1 MAILPTQL
9 ARVSNQLRTS
19 VSQNTIARTQK
30 SLLEVQNELITGKRI
45 ISPSDD
51 PGDAAIVQQ
60 LRKTLEQRGAYLGN
74 VKQAGSHLGE
84 VDSTLGDLTDLL
96 QQAQDIASANVG
108 SDVTA
113 EQRKSA
119 AAVVD
124 NIYSQVLT
132 LANKQFEGMYLFAG
146 DRLTDAPFAP
156 EAGGVKFVGSATT
169 LGNAFDEN
177 SVRPFMVNG
186 DKVFGAL
193 STRIEGTANITPS
206 IGAATRLTDLAGLSD
221 NGIRLGSI
229 NLSNGTV
236 TTTVDL
242 SNADTAGD
250 VVDAIN
256 NAGVGGIT
264 ATLGARG
271 INLTG
276 AGADDITV
284 TEVGGG
290 TTASDLGV
298 FRSVGAGAGLPLN
311 GADVQPNVTL
321 LTPLA
326 SLSGGAGID
335 LANGITIKNGE
346 QTATIN
352 FAGAATVQ
360 DMLNRI
366 NNSGTHVRAEIN
378 AAGTG
383 INILN
388 PTQGTNMSIAE
399 NGGTT
404 AGDLGVRSFA
414 PDSPLAELNMGRGI
428 RTADGPDVTITRSD
442 GTTFDVDIAATGT
455 VQDVIDAI
463 NAADAGGGVTA
474 SFAATGNGIVL
485 TDTAAGAGTMS
496 VAPANFS
503 DAAKDLGILK
513 PAVGTTITGDD
524 VNPVKAS
531 GVFSHLSALLKS
543 LHESDQLAITD
554 AAAGIKADLTN
565 LTTVRGETG
574 ARVQELESRQN
585 RLEDEN
591 LATKS
596 LLANLEEVDMTE
608 AISRFQTLQTQLQ
621 ASMLTTSKLMNLSLL
636 DFLS

>member
-1 MAILPTQL
+1 MAILPIQL
-9 ARVSNQLRTS
+9 ARVSNNLRTG

-30 SLLEVQNELITGKRI
+30 ALLEVQNELVTGRRI

-60 LRKTLEQRGAYLGN
+60 LRKTLEQRAAYLDN
-74 VKQAGSHLGE
+74 VKQAGNHLGE

-96 QQAQDIASANVG
+96 QEANDIASANVG

-124 NIYSQVLT
+124 NIYSQVLS

-146 DRLTDAPFAP
+146 DRLTDPPFKP

-169 LGNAFDEN
+169 LANAFDEN
-177 SVRPFMVNG
+177 STRPFMVNG
-186 DKVFGAL
+186 EQVFGAL
-193 STRIEGTANITPS
+193 STRVEGTANITPS
-206 IGAATRLTDLAGLSD
+206 IGAATRLVDLSGLSG
-221 NGIRLGSI
+221 NGIRPGSI

-236 TTTVDL
+236 SATIDL
-242 SNADTAGD
+242 SQADTVGD

-256 NAGVGGIT
+256 DAGVGGIT

-284 TEVGGG
+284 TEAGGG
-290 TTASDLGV
+290 TTASDLGLL
-298 FRSVGAGAGLPLN
+298 RSVGAGAGLPLS
-311 GADVQPNVTL
+311 GADVQPKVIL

-326 SLSGGAGID
+326 SLNGGAGID
-335 LANGITIKNGE
+335 LASGITVTNG
-346 QTATIN
+346 QNTATVD
-352 FAGAATVQ
+352 FTGAVTVQ

-366 NNSGTHVRAEIN
+366 NDSGTHVRAEIN

-404 AGDLGVRSFA
+404 AADLGVRSFN
-414 PDSPLAELNMGRGI
+414 PTSLLSELNMGRGV
-428 RTADGPDVTITRSD
+428 RTVDGADLTITRTD
-442 GTTFDVDIAATGT
+442 GTSFDVDVTGLT
-455 VQDVIDAI
+455 SVQDVISAI
-463 NAADAGGGVTA
+463 NTADGGGGVTA
-474 SFAATGNGIVL
+474 SFATTGNGIVL
-485 TDTAAGAGTMS
+485 TDTAGGGGTMS
-496 VAPANFS
+496 IAPANFS
-503 DAAKDLGILK
+503 DAAKDLGLLK
-513 PAVGTTITGDD
+513 PAVGNTISGDD
-524 VNPVKAS
+524 VNPVEAG
-531 GVFSHLSALLKS
+531 GVFSHLSTLLRS
-543 LHESDQLAITD
+543 LHSSDQQAITE
-554 AAAGIKADLTN
+554 AAAGLKADLTN

-574 ARVQELESRQN
+574 ARVQELESREN
-585 RLEDEN
+585 RLADEN